1 MKTAAAHTR
10 ITSKTL
16 VACSVAG
23 LLLAA
28 VQPAR
33 AQTYAVASAQANPAV
48 PEDAPQTSAAASGAP
63 AQSNAPGTQS
73 AGTPTRPEI
82 NWFYRSQ
89 EDWSVLAD
97 PALRTDPF
105 DPIKYIPLGSDP
117 KTYLS
122 LGVTIRERFESLS
135 FLMPP
140 VVQPDNY
147 LLDRVQL
154 HADLHLGPHVRIFT
168 QAVDARAP
176 GKAVLAPIDQ
186 DSLDLEQAFLEISV
200 PAGEGG
206 LNITVGRLE
215 PFFDLQRFAAIQEG
229 PNVWQPFDAVDLS
242 YTHEDWS
249 AAAFY
254 AQPVSTLDKRSSLFS
269 TSSRRFTLNGTRV
282 ERRNVGAGRLS
293 LFVAQL
299 RNDNALYLAASGHER
314 RNVIDMHYAG
324 RAAGW
329 DWDVE
334 GMGQTGHV
342 EEKKIRAWGGGGLFG
357 YTWASRPWS
366 PRLGFQFDAASG
378 TDNPNGTTL
387 GTFNP
392 LFPNGFYEMLS
403 GYPGYANFLHL
414 RLPTMVHPTRKLS
427 ALFDVGSLWRMTTAD
442 AVYFLP
448 AIPIPGTA
456 GHGGAYSGTYGQI
469 RLDWKIS
476 RHLTGALDTEYFAHS
491 QSLQQAGARNS
502 HYIGVELN
510 FGI

>member
-1 MKTAAAHTR
+1 MNTVVAVAAAF
-10 ITSKTL
+10 L
-16 VACSVAG
+16 FFVSVQAH
-23 LLLAA
+23 
-28 VQPAR
+28 
-33 AQTYAVASAQANPAV
+33 AQTATGTAGPA
-48 PEDAPQTSAAASGAP
+48 AP
-63 AQSNAPGTQS
+63 A
-73 AGTPTRPEI
+73 RPEI

-97 PALRTDPF
+97 PALRIDPF

-122 LGVTIRERFESLS
+122 LGVTTRERFESAS
-135 FLMPP
+135 FFMPP
-140 VVQPDNY
+140 AVQPDNY

-168 QAVDARAP
+168 QAIDVRAP
-176 GKAVLAPIDQ
+176 WKAALGPIDQ
-186 DSLDLEQAFLEISV
+186 DRLDLEQAFLEISV

-206 LNITVGRLE
+206 LNIRVGRLE
-215 PFFDLQRFAAIQEG
+215 PFFDLQRFSAIQEG
-229 PNVWQPFDAVDLS
+229 PNVWQPFDSVDVG
-242 YTHEDWS
+242 YTLEEWS

-254 AQPVSTLDKRSSLFS
+254 AQPVNTLDKRSALFS
-269 TSSRRFTLNGTRV
+269 TSSKTFSLSGARV
-282 ERRNVGAGRLS
+282 ERRKLGPGKLS
-293 LFVAQL
+293 FFAAQL
-299 RNDNALYLAASGHER
+299 RNDDAFYLSGFGRER
-314 RNVIDMHYAG
+314 RNIFDMHYAG
-324 RAAGW
+324 RVAGW

-378 TDNPNGTTL
+378 TGNPNGNTL

-403 GYPGYANFLHL
+403 GYPGYANFVHL
-414 RLPTMVHPTRKLS
+414 RLPAMLHPTRKLS

-448 AIPIPGTA
+448 AIPVLGTA

-469 RLDWKIS
+469 RLDWQIS
-476 RHLTGALDTEYFAHS
+476 RHLTGALDNEYFAQS
-491 QSLQQAGARNS
+491 QSLQQAGARNG